1 MEKGKNEN
9 EVKTVGGAWMR
20 VDGGL
25 AEGLALGVRSQ
36 WVSDV
41 FLEVKNQQGLL
52 MDRLWRVRGRIN
64 VSTWVDGGA

>member
-1 MEKGKNEN
+1 
-9 EVKTVGGAWMR
+9 MR
-20 VDGGL
+20 DDGGL

-36 WVSDV
+36 WISDV

-64 VSTWVDGGA
+64 VSTWVDGGV